1 MLCHEY
7 HGIRGE
13 RTKNMSKL
21 HELLKLGQ
29 SVWYDYIR
37 RSFILSGELQALVDH
52 GVRGVTSNPTI
63 FHKAIV
69 GSADYDQERRT
80 R

>member
-1 MLCHEY
+1 
-7 HGIRGE
+7 
-13 RTKNMSKL
+13 MSKL

-37 RSFILSGELQALVDH
+37 RSFMQSGELQALMAH
-52 GVRGVTSNPTI
+52 GSMGVTSNPTI
-63 FHKAIV
+63 FHRAIV
-69 GSADYDQERRT
+69 GSADYDQERWT